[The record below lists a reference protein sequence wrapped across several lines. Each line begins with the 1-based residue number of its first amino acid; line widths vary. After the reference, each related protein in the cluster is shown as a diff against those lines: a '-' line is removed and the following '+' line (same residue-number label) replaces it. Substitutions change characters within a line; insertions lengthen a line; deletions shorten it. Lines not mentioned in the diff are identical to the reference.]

1 MELILKGCFLFS
13 LLGAVVCIPVVHV
26 VPHSHCDAGYREK
39 FQEYYDIQVHKIIN
53 TMLIA
58 LNDSSSRKFV
68 WEETSFLSL
77 WWQKATFD
85 QKVLMKRLIDEKRLE
100 MIGGGWT
107 MHDEAVNNAATII
120 HQMTLGLKFLKD
132 NLNVRPKHEWH
143 IDPFGHSLM
152 MPELYSAL
160 KYDGIVLNR
169 IPDPIKQRMRKDQT
183 LEFMWSSTFTNA
195 AIFTHVLDMHY
206 ATPIIIGLT
215 TLEKALSLANTCNER
230 LKSFKTDQ
238 LLIPF
243 GNDFNFQNATEQF
256 SKMEEI
262 MDYINQRPDVF
273 KLRMQFSTLEDYFS
287 TVMSMNSPTFPKLT
301 DVDFFPYIACYPC
314 YSEICGGIKDLIAVP
329 CAIQTPDGYW
339 SGFYTS
345 KPAQKLLARE
355 QEASSAVLDSLN
367 VLHPFLYDEL
377 KSVIET
383 AHQTQALLTHHDAIT
398 GTSFPIA
405 YNDYNARLASSLG
418 DQRDAIGLL
427 KVRKLLRYQ

>member
-1 MELILKGCFLFS
+1 MESFLLVCVLALIAGRATTQDQNL
-13 LLGAVVCIPVVHV
+13 PVVHV
-26 VPHSHCDAGYREK
+26 IPHSHCDAGYRES
-39 FQEYYDIQVHKIIN
+39 FQQYYDGQVHHVIDS
-53 TMLIA
+53 MLVA
-58 LNDSSSRKFV
+58 LASNSSRKFV

-77 WWQKATFD
+77 WWQKATFE

-195 AIFTHVLDMHY
+195 TIFTHVLDMHY
-206 ATPIIIGLT
+206 STPNILGT
-215 TLEKALSLANTCNER
+215 NVSEKAISFAGTCNER
-230 LKSFKTDQ
+230 LKWYRSNQ

-243 GNDFNFQNATEQF
+243 GGDFNFQNATQQF
-256 SKMEEI
+256 LEMEEI
-262 MDYINQRPDVF
+262 MDYINQRPDAF
-273 KLRMQFSTLEDYFS
+273 KLRMQFSTLEDYFR
-287 TVMSMNSPTFPKLT
+287 VLLSMNPQTFPQLT

-314 YSEICGGIKDLIAVP
+314 YSKTCGGVIGSYVP
-329 CAIQTPDGYW
+329 CGLQTPDGYW

-355 QEASSAVLDSLN
+355 QEAATTALSNLN
-367 VLHPFLYDEL
+367 VVYPYYYEDMEYMSDYYSL
-377 KSVIET
+377 
-383 AHQTQALLTHHDAIT
+383 QALMTHHDAIT
-398 GTSFPIA
+398 GTSFPPA
-405 YNDYNARLASSLG
+405 YNDYNDRLNESLSTE
-418 DQRDAIGLL
+418 RIFIGAL
-427 KVRKLLRYQ
+427 KVK